1 MGVGGPWA
9 LKRSKRKGKAVFKS
23 GFIALVLLSICATTR
38 VIAAPLPSG
47 AIPNEIERIQRDQ
60 QLQNQQQLQ
69 RDMSPTKPP
78 VELDVPLPAP
88 SSPAP
93 TGACRDIHTIEIV
106 NAGAMDEEDKKS
118 ILGPYL
124 GKCLDVAAIEKLL
137 GDITF
142 FYIGRGEV
150 TTRAYLPGQD
160 LSHGMLKILVV
171 EGRISDLKLEG
182 SGVNIATAFP
192 GLKGKTLNL
201 RDLEE
206 GLDQLRRLA
215 SNNPTLELESGAN
228 PGDTIVVIRNEPAR
242 RWHISAGG
250 DNYGSDSTGREQGF
264 VTVGLDNL
272 LGLNDY
278 LTYTRRQSY
287 LGGHSKGSRSNSVF
301 FSVPHGRALLS
312 AGWSDSDYK
321 SEYLAPLT
329 ATLLSLT
336 GDSETLFVRGDYAF
350 YRDRLTR
357 VSFNTTVT
365 RKTTNNFVNGIKLNV
380 SSRTI
385 STVDAGFSVTSRIG
399 DAFVGGNIGVVRG
412 LKVFNALEDADGL
425 TSHDPQA
432 QFTKLVLG
440 ASAMIPFEIA
450 GHGAGFASQIS
461 AQLADS
467 ALYSSDQ
474 ISIGGIYSVRGFL
487 DNSLGGDNGF
497 YTRNDLSLYQ
507 PLGVFWDAPA
517 MLRPYLAV
525 DVGHAQAKGLNAPD
539 GTFVGAGLGL
549 GFAAGPVSA
558 DIFAGRPLEVPR
570 NLPDE
575 GFNVF
580 ALLSFTF

>member
-1 MGVGGPWA
+1 MGEENPQAQSGLERMRMVF
-9 LKRSKRKGKAVFKS
+9 LKSSLTVFILSGAVT
-23 GFIALVLLSICATTR
+23 GAY
-38 VIAAPLPSG
+38 AAPVPTG
-47 AIPNEIERIQRDQ
+47 AIPDTVERIQRDQ
-60 QLQNQQQLQ
+60 QLQNQQQFKK
-69 RDMSPTKPP
+69 DMQPSQPP
-78 VELDVPLPAP
+78 VELEAPVPAAP
-88 SSPAP
+88 SAAP
-93 TGACRDIHTIEIV
+93 NGACRDIHSIEIV
-106 NAGAMDEEDKKS
+106 NAGAMSEEDKKA
-118 ILGPYL
+118 IVAAYL
-124 GKCLDVAAIEKLL
+124 GKCLDVAAIERLL

-160 LSHGMLKILVV
+160 LSQGVLKILVV

-192 GLKGKTLNL
+192 NLKGKTLNL
-201 RDLEE
+201 RDIEE

-215 SNNPTLELESGAN
+215 SNDPTLELQPGAN
-228 PGDTIVVIRNEPAR
+228 PGDTVVIVRNEPAK
-242 RWHISAGG
+242 RWRISAGG

-264 VTVGLDNL
+264 VTVSLDNL

-287 LGGHSKGSRSNSVF
+287 LGEHSKGSRSNSVF
-301 FSVPHGRALLS
+301 FSVPYGRALLS

-336 GDSETLFVRGDYAF
+336 GDSETAFVRGDYAF

-357 VSFNTTVT
+357 ISFGAALT
-365 RKTTNNFVNGIKLNV
+365 RKSTNNFVNDIKLNV

-385 STVDAGFSVTSRIG
+385 TTLDAGFAATSRIG
-399 DAFVGGNIGVVRG
+399 DSFVGGNIGVTRG
-412 LKVFNALEDADGL
+412 LKLFNALEDADGL

-432 QFTKLVLG
+432 QFTKLVFG
-440 ASAMIPFEIA
+440 ASAMVPFSVA
-450 GHGAGFASQIS
+450 GHSAGFASQIS

-497 YTRNDLSLYQ
+497 YARNDLSLYQ
-507 PLGVFWDAPA
+507 PLGVLWGAPA
-517 MLRPYLAV
+517 MLRPYAAL

-558 DIFAGRPLEVPR
+558 DIFAGRPLEVPQ